1 MTIREALQHGNSVL
15 QQREDIAEWAS
26 RDSNLLLQHAMNA
39 RREDLMAW
47 PERSLTAEQIQTFDA
62 LLAQR
67 LQAVP
72 IQYLRGVQEFY
83 GREFLVTPDV
93 LIPRPET
100 ELLIDEVKKKIE
112 AATAAD
118 ILDVGTGS
126 GAIAVTLA
134 AELPS
139 AQITAVDLSPGAL
152 AVARKNAE
160 KHGVADRIR
169 FLESDLLAEVQG
181 EIFDCIVA
189 NPPYIGEEERA
200 ALHPQVREH
209 EPSLA
214 LFDGLDGFEVYRRLI
229 PQAWEQLR
237 SGGLLFLEIGAR
249 GRSLDLLLE
258 TWEEVSYVED
268 LQGLPRTVVARR
280 A

>member
-15 QQREDIAEWAS
+15 QQRADIAEWAS

-47 PERSLTAEQIQTFDA
+47 PERTLPEEQRIAFEA
-62 LLAQR
+62 LLAER
-67 LQAVP
+67 LRAVP

-83 GREFLVTPDV
+83 GREFLVTTDV

-112 AATAAD
+112 AATSAR

-134 AELPS
+134 AELP
-139 AQITAVDLSPGAL
+139 AAHITAVDISPAAL

-169 FLESDLLAEVQG
+169 FLESDLLAGVRG
-181 EIFDCIVA
+181 EIFDCIVS
-189 NPPYIGEEERA
+189 NPPYIGEEERST
-200 ALHPQVREH
+200 LHAQVREH

-214 LFDGLDGFEVYRRLI
+214 LFDGLDGFEIYRRLI
-229 PQAWEQLR
+229 PQAWQHLR
-237 SGGLLFLEIGAR
+237 PGGFLFLEIGAR
-249 GRSLDLLLE
+249 GRALDLLLG

-268 LQGLPRTVVARR
+268 LQSLPRTAIARKP
-280 A
+280 